1 MHTFSAQN
9 VNKDVSKDSRIIS
22 QILLL
27 PISRSLFTIPA
38 FRAEFYGLL
47 HTDRGLKSGWKFT
60 TIKLIFSR
68 FCEYT
73 NIFASGDDWIKHQA
87 FSFSRTNINPGCK
100 TCRIKVGLL
109 VHYLKLD
116 IVDQCIF
123 VPAVHCNPAFISSI
137 FRGPGFIDIKSSAFS
152 HFQQSDLF
160 NWHLWYGH

>member
-1 MHTFSAQN
+1 M
-9 VNKDVSKDSRIIS
+9 VC
-22 QILLL
+22 
-27 PISRSLFTIPA
+27 FTQTEA
-38 FRAEFYGLL
+38 WKVA
-47 HTDRGLKSGWKFT
+47 WKFT

-73 NIFASGDDWIKHQA
+73 NIFASGDDWIKHEA

-100 TCRIKVGLL
+100 ACRIKVGLL

-137 FRGPGFIDIKSSAFS
+137 FRGPGFIDIKSSVFS

-160 NWHLWYGH
+160 NWHLNFIHSRMHGMVINTYKLITFIAELHVFVKKHKSLV